1 MVCMKQKSLQ
11 MNKLK
16 NKKWLKKK
24 LFNYDNLSKDKLN
37 TKSDKQVYVRNDN
50 MTFVIRHCRGER
62 KIDEFRKKL
71 IIPESKILECSEC
84 DVKSKIGI
92 IFVNEKILGKYSVK
106 SYEIDL

>member
-71 IIPESKILECSEC
+71 MIPESKILEC
-84 DVKSKIGI
+84 
-92 IFVNEKILGKYSVK
+92 
-106 SYEIDL
+106 